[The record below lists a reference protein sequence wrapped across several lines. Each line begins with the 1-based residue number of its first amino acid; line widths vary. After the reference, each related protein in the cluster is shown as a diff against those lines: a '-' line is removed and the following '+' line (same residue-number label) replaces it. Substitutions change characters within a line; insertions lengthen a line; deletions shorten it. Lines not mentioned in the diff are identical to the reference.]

1 MPSSE
6 RERTELIRALYGN
19 LPAGALVMLFA
30 VIVASAGMLYMAPDR
45 LLQVQAWIAASL
57 LVFAGQL
64 GLWAWRRAARPGPS
78 DWRAWERRLMAACL
92 ADGLRWG
99 GATLWLAGAGRADQQ
114 VWICMIGGGA
124 VCASV
129 ASWGSYARVYYAMMF
144 PAMLPYIAWASFVP
158 DPRYW
163 GVAILGAILTA
174 AIAWLSHRQTR
185 AFTESV
191 RLRFENLD
199 LAERLAQQRDLAE
212 RANLAK
218 SRFLAAASH
227 DLRQPMH
234 ALGLFVAAL
243 SRLPMAPQGQRLTG
257 QIAETVQAMGDLFGS
272 LLDISQLDAGVVT
285 PERQVFEIG
294 PLLARLCRE
303 QAAELGSR
311 PLELR
316 AVPCGAAV
324 DTDPILLERI
334 LRNLV
339 SNAVRHTDR
348 GRVLVGCRRRG
359 DRLVAEVWDTG
370 PGIAPDQQE
379 RVFEEYYQLG
389 NPERD
394 RRKGLGLGLA
404 ITRRLSVLL
413 DCPVTLRSWP
423 GRGSVF
429 RVSTPLARRAAA
441 APATAETAAPTRSGL
456 VFVIDDERLV
466 QESMGALLPAWGYD
480 VRVAASAEALLARAD
495 PARPPDLLICDWR
508 LAGGETALSAIAR
521 VRAVFGSGLPV
532 LLITGDTAPDRLR
545 AAHDTGLVLLHKPLA
560 AGKLR
565 AALGNLTGSRTVEAA
580 AVR

>member
-6 RERTELIRALYGN
+6 RERAELIRALYGN

-45 LLQVQAWIAASL
+45 LPQVEAWVALSL
-57 LVFAGQL
+57 AVFAGQL
-64 GLWAWRRAARPGPS
+64 GLWAWRRAAADTA
-78 DWRAWERRLMAACL
+78 DWRRWEGRLMLACL
-92 ADGLRWG
+92 ADGLRWAA
-99 GATLWLAGAGRADQQ
+99 ATLWLAGPGQADQQ

-144 PAMLPYIAWASFVP
+144 PAMVPYIAWASFVP

-163 GVAILGAILTA
+163 GVAILGAILTV

-185 AFTESV
+185 AFAESV

-218 SRFLAAASH
+218 TRFLAAASH

-243 SRLPMAPQGQRLTG
+243 ARLPMAPQGQRLTG
-257 QIAETVQAMGDLFGS
+257 QIAETVQAMGDLFAS
-272 LLDISQLDAGVVT
+272 LLDISQLDAGVVA
-285 PERQVFEIG
+285 PEREAFALG

-303 QAAELGSR
+303 HAAELFGR
-311 PLELR
+311 PVDLR
-316 AVPCGAAV
+316 VVACGAV
-324 DTDPILLERI
+324 VETDPVLLERI
-334 LRNLV
+334 LRNLI

-348 GRVLVGCRRRG
+348 GRVLVGARRRG
-359 DRLVAEVWDTG
+359 GRLVVEVWDTG
-370 PGIAPDQQE
+370 PGIAADQQD

-404 ITRRLSVLL
+404 ITRRLSALL
-413 DCPVTLRSWP
+413 DCPVTLSSEP

-429 RVSTPLARRAAA
+429 RVSIPLAHGATA
-441 APATAETAAPTRSGL
+441 APAPIEPAAPARSGL

-466 QESMGALLPAWGYD
+466 QESMADLLPAWGYD
-480 VRVAASAEALLARAD
+480 VLAAGSGEALLARAD
-495 PARPPDLLICDWR
+495 PDRPPDLLICDWR
-508 LAGGETALSAIAR
+508 LSGGETAPAAIAR
-521 VRAVFGSGLPV
+521 VRAAYGSRLPV

-545 AAHDTGLVLLHKPLA
+545 AAHATGLVLLHKPVA
-560 AGKLR
+560 PGKLR
-565 AALGNLTGSRTVEAA
+565 AALGNLIARRTAEPT